1 MPTYL
6 TPGVY
11 YEPVDT
17 SRGRL
22 TAVRT
27 DITAFIGL
35 AERGPLHIARRIDSW
50 QQFQTLYGGFMPGG
64 YLAYSAKAYFE
75 NGGRRAYIVRVAAED
90 AQTASGLLL
99 GQDGSPTLT
108 IMASS
113 AGNWGNR
120 VQVRLANGRSRA
132 TNTYLTQPTD
142 GAASHVASIV
152 GFSVGSLVRLFQKP
166 GGTAEIEAYRVVTAV
181 DPANRRLTWDIP
193 LKLTPAFP
201 GDPVFDLSAS
211 IDLETVSFTL
221 TVYEAGEIRALYE
234 DLSIIASH
242 PRYAPAIINLALPEA
257 ADAQA
262 PPPLIQV
269 IDNHIGDPPP
279 PSWADWLPDVN
290 ATTPQFAVGLL
301 TLSGGTDGLTN
312 LQAADFTGDL
322 SAWERR
328 GLRVLEN
335 IEDVSLIACPDIL
348 IQPAPPLQFD
358 PLPPPEVDP
367 CLPPCPPPPPSS
379 APPLPLPIMEQP
391 PQFSEFDIALVQQ
404 ALVTHCQELADRVAL
419 LDPLPAEGTAV
430 LDPSQV
436 LGWRQRFD
444 SSYAALYYAWVLVV
458 DPLRLG
464 GKIVRAIPP
473 SGHVA
478 GVVAR
483 TDLRDGVHK
492 APANEVINW
501 AQGLTLNVTAEW
513 QGILN
518 PAHVNCLRQ
527 FPGRG
532 LRVYGARTLSSD
544 TAWRFLNVRRLLIL
558 IEKSISFSI
567 QWSVFEPND
576 FYLRQTLILAISS
589 FLEALWQRGALVGR
603 TVAEAFFVV
612 CDETNN
618 PPEVSEVGQLIIDV
632 GVAPTSPAEFV
643 VLRIGRTRDELE
655 ITEQAGLYS

>member
-35 AERGPLHIARRIDSW
+35 AQRGPLHTARRIDSW
-50 QQFQTLYGGFMPGG
+50 QQFQTLYGDFIPGG

-90 AQTASGLLL
+90 AQTASGELL
-99 GQDGSPTLT
+99 GRDGTPTLT
-108 IMASS
+108 IAASS
-113 AGNWGNR
+113 AGSWGNR

-132 TNTYLTQPTD
+132 TTTYLTQPPT
-142 GAASHVASIV
+142 GTASNVASIV
-152 GFSVGSLVRLFQKP
+152 GLPVGSLVRLFQKP
-166 GGTAEIEAYRVVTAV
+166 GGTAEIEQYRVVTAV
-181 DPANRRLTWDIP
+181 DPTDRCLTWDAP
-193 LKLTPAFP
+193 LKLVPAFV
-201 GDPVFDLSAS
+201 GDPVFDLSAP
-211 IDLETVSFTL
+211 IDLETVTYTL
-221 TVYEAGEIRALYE
+221 SVLENGEIRAVYE
-234 DLSIIASH
+234 DLSIMPAH
-242 PRYAPAIINLALPEA
+242 ERYTPALIRLPEPV
-257 ADAQA
+257 DDEQP

-269 IDNHIGDPPP
+269 TNAHAGSPPP
-279 PSWADWLPDVN
+279 PSWADWLPDVD
-290 ATTPQFAVGLL
+290 AATPQFAAGLL
-301 TLSGGTDGLTN
+301 TLIGGTDGLTN

-322 SAWERR
+322 SALERR
-328 GLRVLEN
+328 GLRALEK
-335 IEDVSLIACPDIL
+335 IEDVSLVACPDIL
-348 IQPAPPLQFD
+348 IQPAPPLHFD

-367 CLPPCPPPPPSS
+367 CLPPCPPLPPPS
-379 APPLPLPIMEQP
+379 APPLPPIVTEQP
-391 PQFSEFDIALVQQ
+391 PQFSEFEIALVQQ
-404 ALVTHCQELADRVAL
+404 AIVTHCEQLADRVAI
-419 LDPLPAEGTAV
+419 LDSLPAAGTAV

-444 SSYAALYYAWVLVV
+444 SSYAALYYPWTLVL

-464 GKIVRAIPP
+464 GQIVRAIPP

-478 GVVAR
+478 GIIAR

-492 APANEVINW
+492 APANEIINW
-501 AQGLTLNVTAEW
+501 VQGLTLDVTAEW
-513 QGILN
+513 QAILN

-527 FPGRG
+527 FSGRG
-532 LRVYGARTLSSD
+532 LRVYGARTLSSN

-558 IEKSISFSI
+558 IEKSISMSI
-567 QWSVFEPND
+567 QWAVFEPND

-589 FLEALWQRGALVGR
+589 FLQALWQRGALVGG
-603 TVAEAFFVV
+603 TPEEAFFVQ
-612 CDETNN
+612 CDEINN
-618 PPEVSEVGQLIIDV
+618 PPEVTEAGQLIIDV

-655 ITEQAGLYS
+655 ITEQAGLYN